1 MGECGSYWSHRAL
14 ELPSYAPYM
23 EGRLGLMLPAEKE
36 THTASLSDQLV
47 RSVQFHLADHCI
59 ECSLFS
65 FAV

>member
-47 RSVQFHLADHCI
+47 YNFT
-59 ECSLFS
+59 
-65 FAV
+65 